1 MNYPSFNFGALVDG
15 QRGVAGLH
23 DRGLIESWGAHTVGD
38 DMSIVTYGLTDAGR
52 KALKG
57 DTQ

>member
-1 MNYPSFNFGALVDG
+1 MNYSSFNFGAVVDR
-15 QRGVAGLH
+15 QHGVAGLH
-23 DRGLIESWGAHTVGD
+23 DRGLIESWGAHTMGD

-57 DTQ
+57 GAQ